1 MASHDIIVIGG
12 STGSIP
18 VLKQLCSDLPVDL
31 PAAVFVVV
39 HVGAQGQDL
48 LAAILNGSGALP
60 VTTAQDGEAI
70 RRGRI
75 YVAPADRHLLIG
87 DDIIRLGRGPRENM
101 TRPAIDPLFRS
112 AGMNYGPRVIGVVLS
127 GNLNDGSAGL
137 AAIKR
142 CGGLAVVQSPSEA
155 EANEMPCGA
164 LQSCDVDYQARVSDL
179 GSLLVHLA
187 AEQAGPAVPV
197 PPGIALEVSFALGR
211 NSDSHELRRIA
222 KPSTIPCPACGGV
235 LSEMDDKDA
244 LRFRCQ
250 IGHGYTAECLDQE
263 QEDSTHQALGIA
275 LRTLDARA
283 TLLERMAED
292 ARDKGRALS
301 ASEFQARAKEYRT
314 QAETVQQAML
324 NLPAGGVG
332 GRRSI

>member
-1 MASHDIIVIGG
+1 
-12 STGSIP
+12 
-18 VLKQLCSDLPVDL
+18 
-31 PAAVFVVV
+31 
-39 HVGAQGQDL
+39 
-48 LAAILNGSGALP
+48 
-60 VTTAQDGEAI
+60 
-70 RRGRI
+70 
-75 YVAPADRHLLIG
+75 
-87 DDIIRLGRGPRENM
+87 
-101 TRPAIDPLFRS
+101 
-112 AGMNYGPRVIGVVLS
+112 
-127 GNLNDGSAGL
+127 
-137 AAIKR
+137 
-142 CGGLAVVQSPSEA
+142 
-155 EANEMPCGA
+155 MPCGA